1 MDVTTIVKK
10 QREYFQSGITRSVSF
25 RLARLKDLRQA
36 VLLHEQAIID
46 ALRNDLNKTPFEAHA
61 TEIGMVLGE
70 LKYTIKH
77 LPGWAKPWKV
87 KTPLSSFPAKSYI
100 TSEPYGIVLIL
111 APWNYPFNLTFAP
124 LIGAIAAGNCCI
136 VKPSPDAP
144 HTSAVMAQIIRACLE
159 EEFVAVAE
167 SDRQI
172 NQEQIDAVNQE
183 LLKEQFDYIFF
194 TGSVAVGK
202 IVMQAAAAK
211 LTPVTLELGG
221 KSPCIVDRE
230 ANIDLAARRITWGK
244 FINAGQTCV
253 APDYLL
259 VHKQVKDELLN
270 RMISYIRDFYGPEP
284 CSNPDYPK
292 IINRKHFHRLLGL
305 LKQGDIVTGGQY
317 SEEKLV
323 IEPTIL
329 EHVSW
334 EDPVMQEE
342 IFGPILPVLEY
353 ADLTEVIAAVNLRPK
368 PLALYLFSTN
378 RKNEQR
384 ILDNISF
391 GGGCIND
398 TLLHLASPY
407 LPFGGVG
414 NSGMG
419 AYHGKASF
427 DTFTHQKSILKKS
440 NLFDIKLRYPPY
452 DLSKLKIMKRLL

>member
-1 MDVTTIVKK
+1 VIDLDLTTLVKK
-10 QREYFQSGITRSVSF
+10 QREYFQSGITRPLSF

-36 VLLHEQAIID
+36 VLRFEQEILD
-46 ALRNDLNKTPFEAHA
+46 ALKNDLNKTPFEAHA

-70 LKYTIKH
+70 LKCTIKH
-77 LPGWAKPWKV
+77 LPAWVKPRKV
-87 KTPLSSFPAKSYI
+87 KTPLSNFLARSYI
-100 TSEPYGIVLIL
+100 TPEPYGIALIL
-111 APWNYPFNLTFAP
+111 APWNYPFNLTLAP
-124 LIGAIAAGNCCI
+124 LIGALAAGNCCI
-136 VKPSPDAP
+136 VKPSVYAP
-144 HTSAVMAQIIRACLE
+144 HTSAVIAQIIRACFE
-159 EEFVAVAE
+159 EEFVAVVE
-167 SDRQI
+167 GGRQ
-172 NQEQIDAVNQE
+172 VNQD
-183 LLKEQFDYIFF
+183 LLEEKFDYIFF

-202 IVMQAAAAK
+202 TVMLAAAAK

-244 FINAGQTCV
+244 FLNAGQTCV

-259 VHKQVKDELLN
+259 VHKQVKDELIN
-270 RMISYIRDFYGPEP
+270 RMKSYIHDFYGRYP

-292 IINRKHFHRLLGL
+292 IINRKHFQRLLGL

-317 SEEKLV
+317 NEEKLV
-323 IEPTIL
+323 IEPTIMD
-329 EHVSW
+329 HVSW

-353 ADLTEVIAAVNLRPK
+353 ADLTEMIAAINLRPQ
-368 PLALYLFSTN
+368 PLALYFFSTN
-378 RKNEQR
+378 RKKQQR
-384 ILDNISF
+384 ILANVSF

-398 TLLHLASPY
+398 TIMHLANPY

-427 DTFTHQKSILKKS
+427 DTFSHRKSILKKS

-452 DLSKLKIMKRLL
+452 DLSKLRIMKKLL